1 MTKYNK
7 ILTSFLLNHKIFSE
21 ILLKKFSIF
30 QKLQPLF
37 NQTFK
42 LFYTPIY
49 LQTRQPKNFTNFF
62 YEKMPYATILL

>member
-1 MTKYNK
+1 MTEYNK
-7 ILTSFLLNHKIFSE
+7 TLTSFLLNHKMFYE
-21 ILLKKFSIF
+21 TLPKKISIF
-30 QKLQPLF
+30 QKLEPLF